1 MKMTVTTKL
10 LSLSFAALIFASQAS
25 AAPQKKSD
33 YLFELQSTVKG
44 LGVLQDGIMG
54 AGVNLE
60 IDGLKG
66 WNEIT
71 VTAPNYAT
79 RKIRF
84 WLDAGK
90 KKTLPIELAKAKYDT
105 APNWKSPFK
114 RFDPIKLEK
123 KASACAWYQN
133 KAQDKSNCDRITYL
147 DDIFYAEESVFKT
160 NDLREYLRTQE
171 LNAFRSLVAGI
182 GKEASSPGI
191 EDFYT
196 KHPNQPSAYQMASL
210 SALLQGDCPRV
221 YSIFTDAQQV
231 LDHMAMLRI
240 HMAVCAEAHNNA
252 KLRDQI
258 IAEGLK
264 DKEADPGLSYW
275 AFQIQL
281 PAALPAANQMA
292 TRCLKTRPQD
302 VRCQDAMAM
311 VAKVQGKPYKMGNIS
326 IEDETFKSFLNIEEK
341 LPKGQQES
349 LYLNIANQL
358 DNYPL
363 SLENYLLMAWVNTVY
378 SKDLVK
384 DAYISRKMEVAAV
397 QAGTTLEKI
406 VEAIEKDDLTLLL
419 PPVYLRS
426 LNFQPDDPNL
436 WYRLIRSFAK
446 AKQCKEMLEA
456 VERGNAYL
464 PKYNSSLLQ
473 MKGSCEMELGLN
485 KNALATYLKIMEVNP
500 KVWSSPY
507 NLATMYERSGRK
519 IEAYDFFKKTLE
531 LKPPADIAES
541 VKLKIIQLQPAPK
554 P

>member
-1 MKMTVTTKL
+1 MKTNITTKL
-10 LSLSFAALIFASQAS
+10 LRISLAALLFAPQAFS
-25 AAPQKKSD
+25 APQKKSD
-33 YLFELQSTVKG
+33 YLYELKSTVKG

-60 IDGLKG
+60 IEGRKG

-84 WLDAGK
+84 LLEAGK
-90 KKTLPIELAKAKYDT
+90 KKTLPIELSKLKYET
-105 APNWKSPFK
+105 TPNWKSPFK
-114 RFDPIKLEK
+114 RFDADKLEK

-133 KAQDKSNCDRITYL
+133 KAQDKSNCDRVTYL
-147 DDIFYAEESVFKT
+147 DDIFYAEESLFKM
-160 NDLREYLRTQE
+160 NDLREYLQTQE
-171 LNAFRSLVAGI
+171 LNNFRSLVAGI
-182 GKEASSPGI
+182 GREQTNSGI

-196 KHPNQPSAYQMASL
+196 RHPSQPSAYQLASL
-210 SALLQGDCPRV
+210 SALMQGDCPRV

-231 LDHMAMLRI
+231 LEHPAMLRI
-240 HMAVCAEAHNNA
+240 HMAVCAEAHNNS

-258 IAEGLK
+258 VAEGLK
-264 DKEADPGLSYW
+264 DKEADPGLAYW

-281 PAALPAANQMA
+281 PAALPAANQLA
-292 TRCLKTRPQD
+292 TRCFKTKPQD

-311 VAKVQGKPYKMGNIS
+311 VAKVQGKPYKMGNIN

-341 LPKGQQES
+341 LPKGLQES
-349 LYLNIANQL
+349 LYLSLASQIE
-358 DNYPL
+358 NYPL
-363 SLENYLLMAWVNTVY
+363 SLENYLLMAWVNTVH
-378 SKDLVK
+378 SKELVK
-384 DAYISRKMEVAAV
+384 DAYISRKMEVAAI
-397 QAGTTLEKI
+397 QAGSTLEKI

-419 PPVYLRS
+419 PPVYLRR
-426 LNFQPDDPNL
+426 LTFQPDDPNL

-473 MKGSCEMELGLN
+473 MRGSCEMELGLN
-485 KNALATYLKIMEVNP
+485 KNALATYQKILEVNP

-519 IEAYDFFKKTLE
+519 KEAYDFFKKTLE
-531 LKPPADIAES
+531 LNPPADIAES
-541 VKLKIIQLQPAPK
+541 VKLKVIQLQPAPK
-554 P
+554 